1 MKVRII
7 KDRFGGMGWRAEPG
21 VLHLGGV
28 GTAGVESLSFAL
40 PEEWSGM
47 AVTLHIEQE
56 GGTLPQPVLLDES
69 RTVTVDH
76 RFTTARQGLWML
88 LAQSADGYTAMS
100 CPAKYDCYD
109 TIGLSG
115 TVEDVDPSVYAQFV
129 ALVQQAVNTAMNE
142 GAAAK
147 DAAKTAQAAMDAAQK
162 GAAATQKE
170 RMSAEDAES
179 AAALAAARTQ
189 ADITAAAAS
198 AASALGAAAET
209 LDACTAAT
217 QAANRAANL
226 APKKEERRLLMRLL
240 REAAYQTRTADTL
253 LDQLS
258 GVWAEVP
265 VEAVRLTRDNLTL
278 YAGERTALGV
288 RISPENATEQTVL
301 WESSD
306 EAVAT
311 VEDGVI
317 TAKTPGGARITARAD
332 GCSAECAVL
341 VKPTVE
347 RVSLSTDALA
357 LTAGE
362 TAVLDAAADPEGD
375 VAWMSSDETVAEVSD
390 GTVTAKKPGA
400 AAILAASGGKYACCA
415 VRVRE
420 AEVPVE
426 TVALS
431 QTALT
436 LKPGETA
443 ALTATVSPEAAD
455 QAVVW
460 YSADPETASVTGG
473 EVVAICAGT
482 TEIAAIAG
490 GVKAAC
496 SVTVAEDGLRAASL
510 MLSAG
515 TLELTEGRTATLT
528 ATVLPTSIPQSSIV
542 WTSSNEEAAVVDGG
556 MVTARAAGAAIIRAS
571 VGGKTASCTVTV
583 KAARVPVSSVTLD
596 RSTLELSVDGT
607 ARLTATVRP
616 ENADDRTVV
625 WQSSREDVATVSGG
639 IVRGVA
645 EGSTV
650 ISATAGGVKA
660 ECSVTVSQALV
671 WCSVV
676 NRLSHVTTD
685 QTAVVVAKGRAY
697 KAALVHP
704 DRGERED
711 GQRGR
716 DRKCVERRRGL
727 REHRGRDRK
736 HRHHGKSGGKRMS
749 EPIYNSAGEVLYPG
763 LAGDGAGYRGSRL
776 VTLTPESWE
785 KAEGAWPLMQDAP
798 VPEAKTG
805 YAALGSYPDNY
816 GAAAQEA
823 GCPAYCEA
831 RDGFVRFYA
840 RAKPSGDIRVQV
852 TLLGNAGGTVVTG
865 LVAGSG
871 VRVNPTLTISGAA
884 ADAAATGVR
893 IKLLEMVHGTD
904 VSGISFVSAFDTLDG
919 VELTGVWN
927 KAASRV
933 EF

>member
-69 RTVTVDH
+69 REVTIDR
-76 RFTTARQGLWML
+76 RFTAARQGLWML

-100 CPAKYDCYD
+100 CPAKYDCYE

-240 REAAYQTRTADTL
+240 QEAAYQTKTADTL

-265 VEAVRLTRDNLTL
+265 VGAVTLTRDSLTL
-278 YAGERTALGV
+278 YAGETA
-288 RISPENATEQTVL
+288 A
-301 WESSD
+301 
-306 EAVAT
+306 
-311 VEDGVI
+311 
-317 TAKTPGGARITARAD
+317 
-332 GCSAECAVL
+332 
-341 VKPTVE
+341 
-347 RVSLSTDALA
+347 
-357 LTAGE
+357 
-362 TAVLDAAADPEGD
+362 LDAAADPEGD
-375 VAWMSSDETVAEVSD
+375 VAWLSSDETVAEVSD

-420 AEVPVE
+420 AEAPVE
-426 TVALS
+426 TVTLS

-443 ALTATVSPEAAD
+443 ALTATVRPAGAD
-455 QAVVW
+455 QTVVW
-460 YSADPETASVTGG
+460 YSADPETACVAGG

-496 SVTVAEDGLRAASL
+496 GVTVAEDGLRAASL

-515 TLELTEGRTATLT
+515 TLELTEGRTAALT

-542 WTSSNEEAAVVDGG
+542 WISSNEEAAVVDSGV
-556 MVTARAAGAAIIRAS
+556 VTARAAGAAIIRAS

-583 KAARVPVSSVTLD
+583 KAARVPVSSVILD

-645 EGSTV
+645 EGSAL
-650 ISATAGGVKA
+650 ISATAGGAKA

-697 KAALVHP
+697 KAALTA
-704 DRGERED
+704 E
-711 GQRGR
+711 
-716 DRKCVERRRGL
+716 
-727 REHRGRDRK
+727 
-736 HRHHGKSGGKRMS
+736 SG
-749 EPIYNSAGEVLYPG
+749 Y
-763 LAGDGAGYRGSRL
+763 
-776 VTLTPESWE
+776 TLTEVNVKMGSEDITKTAWNAE
-785 KAEGAWPLMQDAP
+785 EGCVNIEAVTGNVVVTAKAE
-798 VPEAKTG
+798 VKE
-805 YAALGSYPDNY
+805 
-816 GAAAQEA
+816 
-823 GCPAYCEA
+823 
-831 RDGFVRFYA
+831 
-840 RAKPSGDIRVQV
+840 
-852 TLLGNAGGTVVTG
+852 
-865 LVAGSG
+865 
-871 VRVNPTLTISGAA
+871 
-884 ADAAATGVR
+884 
-893 IKLLEMVHGTD
+893 
-904 VSGISFVSAFDTLDG
+904 
-919 VELTGVWN
+919 
-927 KAASRV
+927 
-933 EF
+933 

>member
-69 RTVTVDH
+69 REVTIDR
-76 RFTTARQGLWML
+76 RFTAARQGLWML

-100 CPAKYDCYD
+100 CPAKYDCYE

-240 REAAYQTRTADTL
+240 QEAAYQTKTADTL

-265 VEAVRLTRDNLTL
+265 VGAVTLTRDSLTL
-278 YAGERTALGV
+278 YAGERAALGV

-306 EAVAT
+306 EAVAA

-347 RVSLSTDALA
+347 RVSLSEDALT

-362 TAVLDAAADPEGD
+362 TAALDAAADPEGD
-375 VAWMSSDETVAEVSD
+375 VAWLSSDETVAEVSD

-420 AEVPVE
+420 AEAPVE
-426 TVALS
+426 TVTLS

-443 ALTATVSPEAAD
+443 ALTATV
-455 QAVVW
+455 
-460 YSADPETASVTGG
+460 
-473 EVVAICAGT
+473 
-482 TEIAAIAG
+482 
-490 GVKAAC
+490 
-496 SVTVAEDGLRAASL
+496 
-510 MLSAG
+510 
-515 TLELTEGRTATLT
+515 
-528 ATVLPTSIPQSSIV
+528 LPTSIPQSSIV
-542 WTSSNEEAAVVDGG
+542 WISSNEEAAVVDSGV
-556 MVTARAAGAAIIRAS
+556 VTARAAGAAIIRAS

-583 KAARVPVSSVTLD
+583 KAARVPVSSVILD

-645 EGSTV
+645 EGSAL
-650 ISATAGGVKA
+650 ISATAGGAKA

-697 KAALVHP
+697 KAALTA
-704 DRGERED
+704 E
-711 GQRGR
+711 
-716 DRKCVERRRGL
+716 
-727 REHRGRDRK
+727 
-736 HRHHGKSGGKRMS
+736 SG
-749 EPIYNSAGEVLYPG
+749 Y
-763 LAGDGAGYRGSRL
+763 
-776 VTLTPESWE
+776 TLTEVNVKMGSEDITKTAWNAE
-785 KAEGAWPLMQDAP
+785 EGCVNIEAVTGNVVVTAKAE
-798 VPEAKTG
+798 VKE
-805 YAALGSYPDNY
+805 
-816 GAAAQEA
+816 
-823 GCPAYCEA
+823 
-831 RDGFVRFYA
+831 
-840 RAKPSGDIRVQV
+840 
-852 TLLGNAGGTVVTG
+852 
-865 LVAGSG
+865 
-871 VRVNPTLTISGAA
+871 
-884 ADAAATGVR
+884 
-893 IKLLEMVHGTD
+893 
-904 VSGISFVSAFDTLDG
+904 
-919 VELTGVWN
+919 
-927 KAASRV
+927 
-933 EF
+933 

>member
-28 GTAGVESLSFAL
+28 GTAGVASLSFAL
-40 PEEWSGM
+40 PEEWDGM
-47 AVTLHIEQE
+47 AVTLHIEQD

-115 TVEDVDPSVYAQFV
+115 TVEDIDPSVYAQFV

-179 AAALAAARTQ
+179 AAALAAAKTQ
-189 ADITAAAAS
+189 ADITATAAS
-198 AASALGAAAET
+198 AARALGAANET

-217 QAANRAANL
+217 QAANL

-265 VEAVRLTRDNLTL
+265 VEAVRLTRDSLTL

-288 RISPENATEQTVL
+288 QISPENATEQTVL

-317 TAKTPGGARITARAD
+317 TAKTPGGTRITARAD

-341 VKPTVE
+341 VKPAVE
-347 RVSLSTDALA
+347 RVSLSEDALT

-400 AAILAASGGKYACCA
+400 AAILAASGGKYACCT

-420 AEVPVE
+420 AEEPVE

-431 QTALT
+431 QTTLT

-443 ALTATVSPEAAD
+443 ALTATVSPESAD

-490 GVKAAC
+490 GVKAVC

-515 TLELTEGRTATLT
+515 TLELTEGKTTTLT

-556 MVTARAAGAAIIRAS
+556 VVTARAAGAAIIRAS

-645 EGSTV
+645 EGSAV
-650 ISATAGGVKA
+650 ISATAGGAKA

-697 KAALVHP
+697 KAALTA
-704 DRGERED
+704 E
-711 GQRGR
+711 
-716 DRKCVERRRGL
+716 
-727 REHRGRDRK
+727 
-736 HRHHGKSGGKRMS
+736 SG
-749 EPIYNSAGEVLYPG
+749 Y
-763 LAGDGAGYRGSRL
+763 
-776 VTLTPESWE
+776 TLTEVSVKIGSEDVTGSAWNAEESCVNIE
-785 KAEGAWPLMQDAP
+785 AVTGNIVITAKAE
-798 VPEAKTG
+798 VKE
-805 YAALGSYPDNY
+805 
-816 GAAAQEA
+816 
-823 GCPAYCEA
+823 
-831 RDGFVRFYA
+831 
-840 RAKPSGDIRVQV
+840 
-852 TLLGNAGGTVVTG
+852 
-865 LVAGSG
+865 
-871 VRVNPTLTISGAA
+871 
-884 ADAAATGVR
+884 
-893 IKLLEMVHGTD
+893 
-904 VSGISFVSAFDTLDG
+904 
-919 VELTGVWN
+919 
-927 KAASRV
+927 
-933 EF
+933 

>member
-375 VAWMSSDETVAEVSD
+375 VAWLSSDETVAEVSDGTVTAKKPGAAAILAASGGKYACCAVRVREAEVPVETVAEVSD

-697 KAALVHP
+697 KAALTA
-704 DRGERED
+704 E
-711 GQRGR
+711 
-716 DRKCVERRRGL
+716 
-727 REHRGRDRK
+727 
-736 HRHHGKSGGKRMS
+736 SG
-749 EPIYNSAGEVLYPG
+749 Y
-763 LAGDGAGYRGSRL
+763 
-776 VTLTPESWE
+776 TLTEVNVKMGSEDVTGSAWNAE
-785 KAEGAWPLMQDAP
+785 EGCVNIEAVTGNIVITAKAE
-798 VPEAKTG
+798 VKE
-805 YAALGSYPDNY
+805 
-816 GAAAQEA
+816 
-823 GCPAYCEA
+823 
-831 RDGFVRFYA
+831 
-840 RAKPSGDIRVQV
+840 
-852 TLLGNAGGTVVTG
+852 
-865 LVAGSG
+865 
-871 VRVNPTLTISGAA
+871 
-884 ADAAATGVR
+884 
-893 IKLLEMVHGTD
+893 
-904 VSGISFVSAFDTLDG
+904 
-919 VELTGVWN
+919 
-927 KAASRV
+927 
-933 EF
+933 

>member
-69 RTVTVDH
+69 REVTIDR
-76 RFTTARQGLWML
+76 RFTAARQGLWML

-100 CPAKYDCYD
+100 CPAKYDCYE

-115 TVEDVDPSVYAQFV
+115 TVEDVAPSVYAQFV

-198 AASALGAAAET
+198 AASALGAANET
-209 LDACTAAT
+209 LDACTVAT

-240 REAAYQTRTADTL
+240 REAAYQTKTADTL

-265 VEAVRLTRDNLTL
+265 VEAVRLTRDSLTL

-306 EAVAT
+306 EAVAA

-317 TAKTPGGARITARAD
+317 TAKTPGGTRITARAD

-341 VKPTVE
+341 VKPAGE
-347 RVSLSTDALA
+347 RVTLSADALA

-375 VAWMSSDETVAEVSD
+375 VAWLSSDETVAEVSD
-390 GTVTAKKPGA
+390 GTVTAKKP
-400 AAILAASGGKYACCA
+400 
-415 VRVRE
+415 
-420 AEVPVE
+420 
-426 TVALS
+426 
-431 QTALT
+431 
-436 LKPGETA
+436 
-443 ALTATVSPEAAD
+443 
-455 QAVVW
+455 
-460 YSADPETASVTGG
+460 
-473 EVVAICAGT
+473 
-482 TEIAAIAG
+482 
-490 GVKAAC
+490 
-496 SVTVAEDGLRAASL
+496 
-510 MLSAG
+510 
-515 TLELTEGRTATLT
+515 
-528 ATVLPTSIPQSSIV
+528 
-542 WTSSNEEAAVVDGG
+542 
-556 MVTARAAGAAIIRAS
+556 GAAIIRAS

-607 ARLTATVRP
+607 ARLTAAVRP

-645 EGSTV
+645 EGSAL
-650 ISATAGGVKA
+650 ISATAGGAKA

-697 KAALVHP
+697 KAALTA
-704 DRGERED
+704 E
-711 GQRGR
+711 
-716 DRKCVERRRGL
+716 
-727 REHRGRDRK
+727 
-736 HRHHGKSGGKRMS
+736 SG
-749 EPIYNSAGEVLYPG
+749 Y
-763 LAGDGAGYRGSRL
+763 
-776 VTLTPESWE
+776 TLTEVNVKMGSEDITETAWNAE
-785 KAEGAWPLMQDAP
+785 EGCVNIEAVTGNVVVTAKAE
-798 VPEAKTG
+798 VKE
-805 YAALGSYPDNY
+805 
-816 GAAAQEA
+816 
-823 GCPAYCEA
+823 
-831 RDGFVRFYA
+831 
-840 RAKPSGDIRVQV
+840 
-852 TLLGNAGGTVVTG
+852 
-865 LVAGSG
+865 
-871 VRVNPTLTISGAA
+871 
-884 ADAAATGVR
+884 
-893 IKLLEMVHGTD
+893 
-904 VSGISFVSAFDTLDG
+904 
-919 VELTGVWN
+919 
-927 KAASRV
+927 
-933 EF
+933 

>member
-40 PEEWSGM
+40 PEEWDGM

-69 RTVTVDH
+69 REVTIDR
-76 RFTTARQGLWML
+76 RFTAARQGLWML
-88 LAQSADGYTAMS
+88 LAQSADGYTAM
-100 CPAKYDCYD
+100 
-109 TIGLSG
+109 
-115 TVEDVDPSVYAQFV
+115 
-129 ALVQQAVNTAMNE
+129 NE

-147 DAAKTAQAAMDAAQK
+147 DAAKTARAAMDAAQK

-179 AAALAAARTQ
+179 AAALAAAKTQ

-198 AASALGAAAET
+198 AASALGAANET
-209 LDACTAAT
+209 LGACAAAT

-240 REAAYQTRTADTL
+240 REAAYQTKTADTL

-265 VEAVRLTRDNLTL
+265 VEAVRLNRDSLTL
-278 YAGERTALGV
+278 HVGDRAALGV

-306 EAVAT
+306 EAVAA

-341 VKPTVE
+341 VKPAVE
-347 RVSLSTDALA
+347 RVSLSTDALT

-375 VAWMSSDETVAEVSD
+375 VAWLSSDETVAEVSD

-400 AAILAASGGKYACCA
+400 AAVLAASGRKYACCT

-426 TVALS
+426 TVTLS
-431 QTALT
+431 QTT
-436 LKPGETA
+436 LNLRPGEKA
-443 ALTATVSPEAAD
+443 ALTATVSPENAD
-455 QAVVW
+455 QTVVW
-460 YSADPETASVTGG
+460 YSADPETASVAGG

-515 TLELTEGRTATLT
+515 TLELTEGKTATLT
-528 ATVLPTSIPQSSIV
+528 ATVLPTSIPQSSIA
-542 WTSSNEEAAVVDGG
+542 WTSSNEEAAVVDSGV
-556 MVTARAAGAAIIRAS
+556 VTARAAGAAIIRAS

-583 KAARVPVSSVTLD
+583 KAARVP
-596 RSTLELSVDGT
+596 
-607 ARLTATVRP
+607 
-616 ENADDRTVV
+616 
-625 WQSSREDVATVSGG
+625 
-639 IVRGVA
+639 
-645 EGSTV
+645 
-650 ISATAGGVKA
+650 
-660 ECSVTVSQALV
+660 VSQALV

-697 KAALVHP
+697 KAALTAESGYALTEVNVKM
-704 DRGERED
+704 GSED
-711 GQRGR
+711 VTGSAWNAEES
-716 DRKCVERRRGL
+716 CVNIE
-727 REHRGRDRK
+727 
-736 HRHHGKSGGKRMS
+736 
-749 EPIYNSAGEVLYPG
+749 A
-763 LAGDGAGYRGSRL
+763 
-776 VTLTPESWE
+776 VTGNVVVTA
-785 KAEGAWPLMQDAP
+785 KAE
-798 VPEAKTG
+798 VKE
-805 YAALGSYPDNY
+805 
-816 GAAAQEA
+816 
-823 GCPAYCEA
+823 
-831 RDGFVRFYA
+831 
-840 RAKPSGDIRVQV
+840 
-852 TLLGNAGGTVVTG
+852 
-865 LVAGSG
+865 
-871 VRVNPTLTISGAA
+871 
-884 ADAAATGVR
+884 
-893 IKLLEMVHGTD
+893 
-904 VSGISFVSAFDTLDG
+904 
-919 VELTGVWN
+919 
-927 KAASRV
+927 
-933 EF
+933 

>member
-69 RTVTVDH
+69 REVTIDR
-76 RFTTARQGLWML
+76 RFTAARQGLWML
-88 LAQSADGYTAMS
+88 LAQSTDGYTAMS
-100 CPAKYDCYD
+100 CPARYDCYE
-109 TIGLSG
+109 TIELSG

-198 AASALGAAAET
+198 AASALGAANET

-217 QAANRAANL
+217 QAANL

-240 REAAYQTRTADTL
+240 REAAYQTKTADTL

-258 GVWAEVP
+258 EVWAEVP
-265 VEAVRLTRDNLTL
+265 VESVELSRDSLTL

-306 EAVAT
+306 EAVAA

-317 TAKTPGGARITARAD
+317 TAKTPGGARIAARAD

-341 VKPTVE
+341 VKPAVE
-347 RVSLSTDALA
+347 RVSLSADALT

-375 VAWMSSDETVAEVSD
+375 VAWLSSDETVAEVSD

-420 AEVPVE
+420 AEAPVE
-426 TVALS
+426 TVTLS
-431 QTALT
+431 QTTLT

-443 ALTATVSPEAAD
+443 ALTATVRPAGAD
-455 QAVVW
+455 QTVVW
-460 YSADPETASVTGG
+460 YSADPETACVVGG

-496 SVTVAEDGLRAASL
+496 SVTVAEDGLKAASL

-515 TLELTEGRTATLT
+515 TLELTEGRTAALT

-556 MVTARAAGAAIIRAS
+556 VVTARAAGAAIIRAS

-607 ARLTATVRP
+607 ARLTAAVRP

-645 EGSTV
+645 EGGAV
-650 ISATAGGVKA
+650 ISATAGGAKA
-660 ECSVTVSQALV
+660 ECRVTVSQALV

-697 KAALVHP
+697 KAALTA
-704 DRGERED
+704 E
-711 GQRGR
+711 
-716 DRKCVERRRGL
+716 
-727 REHRGRDRK
+727 
-736 HRHHGKSGGKRMS
+736 SG
-749 EPIYNSAGEVLYPG
+749 Y
-763 LAGDGAGYRGSRL
+763 
-776 VTLTPESWE
+776 TLTEVNVKMGSEDVTETAWNAE
-785 KAEGAWPLMQDAP
+785 KGCVNIEAVTGNVVVTAKAE
-798 VPEAKTG
+798 VKE
-805 YAALGSYPDNY
+805 
-816 GAAAQEA
+816 
-823 GCPAYCEA
+823 
-831 RDGFVRFYA
+831 
-840 RAKPSGDIRVQV
+840 
-852 TLLGNAGGTVVTG
+852 
-865 LVAGSG
+865 
-871 VRVNPTLTISGAA
+871 
-884 ADAAATGVR
+884 
-893 IKLLEMVHGTD
+893 
-904 VSGISFVSAFDTLDG
+904 
-919 VELTGVWN
+919 
-927 KAASRV
+927 
-933 EF
+933 

>member
-115 TVEDVDPSVYAQFV
+115 TVEDIDPSVYAQFV

-147 DAAKTAQAAMDAAQK
+147 DAAKTAKAAADAAQK

-170 RMSAEDAES
+170 RMDAEDAEN

-198 AASALGAAAET
+198 AASALGAANET

-265 VEAVRLTRDNLTL
+265 VEAVRLTRDSLTL

-306 EAVAT
+306 EAVAA

-317 TAKTPGGARITARAD
+317 TAKTPGGTRITARAD

-341 VKPTVE
+341 VKPAVE
-347 RVSLSTDALA
+347 RVSLSA
-357 LTAGE
+357 
-362 TAVLDAAADPEGD
+362 
-375 VAWMSSDETVAEVSD
+375 DETVAEVSD
-390 GTVTAKKPGA
+390 GTVTAKKSGA

-426 TVALS
+426 AVTLS

-443 ALTATVSPEAAD
+443 ALTAAVSPENAD

-482 TEIAAIAG
+482 AEIAAIAG

-496 SVTVAEDGLRAASL
+496 SVTVAEDGLKAASL
-510 MLSAG
+510 MLSAE

-542 WTSSNEEAAVVDGG
+542 WTSSNEEAAVVDSGV
-556 MVTARAAGAAIIRAS
+556 VTARAAGAAIIRAG

-645 EGSTV
+645 EGSAL
-650 ISATAGGVKA
+650 ISATVGGVKA

-697 KAALVHP
+697 KAALTA
-704 DRGERED
+704 E
-711 GQRGR
+711 
-716 DRKCVERRRGL
+716 
-727 REHRGRDRK
+727 
-736 HRHHGKSGGKRMS
+736 SG
-749 EPIYNSAGEVLYPG
+749 Y
-763 LAGDGAGYRGSRL
+763 
-776 VTLTPESWE
+776 TLTEVNVKMDSEDITKTAWNAE
-785 KAEGAWPLMQDAP
+785 EGCVNIEAVTGNVVVTAKAE
-798 VPEAKTG
+798 VKE
-805 YAALGSYPDNY
+805 
-816 GAAAQEA
+816 
-823 GCPAYCEA
+823 
-831 RDGFVRFYA
+831 
-840 RAKPSGDIRVQV
+840 
-852 TLLGNAGGTVVTG
+852 
-865 LVAGSG
+865 
-871 VRVNPTLTISGAA
+871 
-884 ADAAATGVR
+884 
-893 IKLLEMVHGTD
+893 
-904 VSGISFVSAFDTLDG
+904 
-919 VELTGVWN
+919 
-927 KAASRV
+927 
-933 EF
+933 

>member
-1 MKVRII
+1 
-7 KDRFGGMGWRAEPG
+7 MGWRAEPG

-69 RTVTVDH
+69 REVTIDR
-76 RFTTARQGLWML
+76 RFTAARQGLWML

-100 CPAKYDCYD
+100 CPAKYDCYE

-189 ADITAAAAS
+189 ADITAAAS

-240 REAAYQTRTADTL
+240 QEAAYQTKTADTL

-265 VEAVRLTRDNLTL
+265 VGAVTLTRDSLTL
-278 YAGERTALGV
+278 YAGERAALGV

-306 EAVAT
+306 EAVAA

-347 RVSLSTDALA
+347 RVSLSEDALT

-362 TAVLDAAADPEGD
+362 TAALDAAADPEGD
-375 VAWMSSDETVAEVSD
+375 VAWLSSDETVAEVSD

-420 AEVPVE
+420 AEAPVE
-426 TVALS
+426 TVTLS

-443 ALTATVSPEAAD
+443 ALTATVRPAGAD
-455 QAVVW
+455 QTVVW
-460 YSADPETASVTGG
+460 YSADPETACVAGG

-496 SVTVAEDGLRAASL
+496 GVTVAEDGLRAASL

-515 TLELTEGRTATLT
+515 TLELTEGRTAALT

-542 WTSSNEEAAVVDGG
+542 WISSNEEAAVVDSGV
-556 MVTARAAGAAIIRAS
+556 VTARAAGAAIIRAS

-583 KAARVPVSSVTLD
+583 KAARVPVSSVILD

-645 EGSTV
+645 EGSAL
-650 ISATAGGVKA
+650 ISATAGGAKA

-697 KAALVHP
+697 KAALTA
-704 DRGERED
+704 E
-711 GQRGR
+711 
-716 DRKCVERRRGL
+716 
-727 REHRGRDRK
+727 
-736 HRHHGKSGGKRMS
+736 SG
-749 EPIYNSAGEVLYPG
+749 Y
-763 LAGDGAGYRGSRL
+763 
-776 VTLTPESWE
+776 TLTEVNVKMGSEDITKTAWNAE
-785 KAEGAWPLMQDAP
+785 EGCVNIEAVTGNVVVTAKAE
-798 VPEAKTG
+798 VKE
-805 YAALGSYPDNY
+805 
-816 GAAAQEA
+816 
-823 GCPAYCEA
+823 
-831 RDGFVRFYA
+831 
-840 RAKPSGDIRVQV
+840 
-852 TLLGNAGGTVVTG
+852 
-865 LVAGSG
+865 
-871 VRVNPTLTISGAA
+871 
-884 ADAAATGVR
+884 
-893 IKLLEMVHGTD
+893 
-904 VSGISFVSAFDTLDG
+904 
-919 VELTGVWN
+919 
-927 KAASRV
+927 
-933 EF
+933 

>member
-40 PEEWSGM
+40 PEEWDGM
-47 AVTLHIEQE
+47 AVTLHIEQD

-76 RFTTARQGLWML
+76 RFTAARQGLWML
-88 LAQSADGYTAMS
+88 LAQSVDGYTAMS
-100 CPAKYDCYD
+100 CPAKYDCYE

-115 TVEDVDPSVYAQFV
+115 TVEDIDPSVYAQFV

-179 AAALAAARTQ
+179 AAALAAAKTQ

-198 AASALGAAAET
+198 AASALGAANET

-265 VEAVRLTRDNLTL
+265 VGAVTLTRDSLTL

-288 RISPENATEQTVL
+288 RISPEDATEQTVL

-306 EAVAT
+306 ETVAT

-317 TAKTPGGARITARAD
+317 TAKTPGGTRITARAD

-341 VKPTVE
+341 VKPAVE
-347 RVSLSTDALA
+347 RVSLSTD
-357 LTAGE
+357 
-362 TAVLDAAADPEGD
+362 
-375 VAWMSSDETVAEVSD
+375 ETVAEVSN

-400 AAILAASGGKYACCA
+400 AAVLAASGGKYACCT

-431 QTALT
+431 QTALA

-515 TLELTEGRTATLT
+515 TLELTEGKTATLT
-528 ATVLPTSIPQSSIV
+528 ATMLPTSIPQSSIV

-556 MVTARAAGAAIIRAS
+556 VVTARAAGAAIIRAS

-645 EGSTV
+645 EGSAL

-660 ECSVTVSQALV
+660 ECRVTVSQALV

-697 KAALVHP
+697 KAALTA
-704 DRGERED
+704 E
-711 GQRGR
+711 
-716 DRKCVERRRGL
+716 
-727 REHRGRDRK
+727 
-736 HRHHGKSGGKRMS
+736 SG
-749 EPIYNSAGEVLYPG
+749 Y
-763 LAGDGAGYRGSRL
+763 
-776 VTLTPESWE
+776 TLTEVNVKMGSEDVTGSAWNAE
-785 KAEGAWPLMQDAP
+785 EGCVNIETVTGNIVITAKAE
-798 VPEAKTG
+798 VKNE
-805 YAALGSYPDNY
+805 
-816 GAAAQEA
+816 
-823 GCPAYCEA
+823 
-831 RDGFVRFYA
+831 
-840 RAKPSGDIRVQV
+840 
-852 TLLGNAGGTVVTG
+852 
-865 LVAGSG
+865 
-871 VRVNPTLTISGAA
+871 
-884 ADAAATGVR
+884 
-893 IKLLEMVHGTD
+893 
-904 VSGISFVSAFDTLDG
+904 
-919 VELTGVWN
+919 
-927 KAASRV
+927 
-933 EF
+933 

>member
-69 RTVTVDH
+69 REVTIDR
-76 RFTTARQGLWML
+76 RFTAARQGLWML
-88 LAQSADGYTAMS
+88 LAQSTDGYTAMS
-100 CPAKYDCYD
+100 CPARYDCYE
-109 TIGLSG
+109 TIELSG

-198 AASALGAAAET
+198 AASALGAANET

-240 REAAYQTRTADTL
+240 REAAYQTKTADTL

-258 GVWAEVP
+258 EVWAEVP
-265 VEAVRLTRDNLTL
+265 VE
-278 YAGERTALGV
+278 
-288 RISPENATEQTVL
+288 
-301 WESSD
+301 
-306 EAVAT
+306 
-311 VEDGVI
+311 
-317 TAKTPGGARITARAD
+317 
-332 GCSAECAVL
+332 
-341 VKPTVE
+341 
-347 RVSLSTDALA
+347 
-357 LTAGE
+357 
-362 TAVLDAAADPEGD
+362 
-375 VAWMSSDETVAEVSD
+375 
-390 GTVTAKKPGA
+390 TVT
-400 AAILAASGGKYACCA
+400 
-415 VRVRE
+415 
-420 AEVPVE
+420 
-426 TVALS
+426 LS
-431 QTALT
+431 QTTLT

-443 ALTATVSPEAAD
+443 ALTATVRPAGAD
-455 QAVVW
+455 QTVVW
-460 YSADPETASVTGG
+460 YSADPETACVVGG

-496 SVTVAEDGLRAASL
+496 SVTVAEDGLKAASL

-515 TLELTEGRTATLT
+515 TLELTEGRTAALT

-556 MVTARAAGAAIIRAS
+556 VVTARAAGAAIIRAS

-607 ARLTATVRP
+607 ARLTAAVRP

-645 EGSTV
+645 EGGAV
-650 ISATAGGVKA
+650 ISATAGGAKA
-660 ECSVTVSQALV
+660 ECRVTVSQALV

-697 KAALVHP
+697 KAALTA
-704 DRGERED
+704 E
-711 GQRGR
+711 
-716 DRKCVERRRGL
+716 
-727 REHRGRDRK
+727 
-736 HRHHGKSGGKRMS
+736 SG
-749 EPIYNSAGEVLYPG
+749 Y
-763 LAGDGAGYRGSRL
+763 
-776 VTLTPESWE
+776 TLTEVNVKMGSEDVTETAWNAE
-785 KAEGAWPLMQDAP
+785 KGCVNIEAVTGNVVVTAKAE
-798 VPEAKTG
+798 VKE
-805 YAALGSYPDNY
+805 
-816 GAAAQEA
+816 
-823 GCPAYCEA
+823 
-831 RDGFVRFYA
+831 
-840 RAKPSGDIRVQV
+840 
-852 TLLGNAGGTVVTG
+852 
-865 LVAGSG
+865 
-871 VRVNPTLTISGAA
+871 
-884 ADAAATGVR
+884 
-893 IKLLEMVHGTD
+893 
-904 VSGISFVSAFDTLDG
+904 
-919 VELTGVWN
+919 
-927 KAASRV
+927 
-933 EF
+933 

>member
-40 PEEWSGM
+40 PEEWDGM
-47 AVTLHIEQE
+47 AVTLHIEQD
-56 GGTLPQPVLLDES
+56 GGALPQPVLLDES
-69 RTVTVDH
+69 REVTIDH
-76 RFTTARQGLWML
+76 RFTAARQGLWML

-100 CPAKYDCYD
+100 CPAKYDCYE

-115 TVEDVDPSVYAQFV
+115 TVEDIDPSVYAQFV

-142 GAAAK
+142 GEAAK

-179 AAALAAARTQ
+179 AAALAAAKTQ

-198 AASALGAAAET
+198 AASALGAANET

-217 QAANRAANL
+217 QAANL

-265 VEAVRLTRDNLTL
+265 VEAVRLNRDSLTL

-306 EAVAT
+306 EAVAA

-317 TAKTPGGARITARAD
+317 TAKTPGGARIAARAD

-341 VKPTVE
+341 VKPAVE

-375 VAWMSSDETVAEVSD
+375 VAWMSSDETVAEVSN

-400 AAILAASGGKYACCA
+400 AAILAASGGKYACCT

-426 TVALS
+426 TVTLS
-431 QTALT
+431 QTTLT

-443 ALTATVSPEAAD
+443 ALTATVSPENAD

-515 TLELTEGRTATLT
+515 TLELTEGKTATLT

-542 WTSSNEEAAVVDGG
+542 WTSSNEEAAVVDSGV
-556 MVTARAAGAAIIRAS
+556 VTARAAGAAIIRAS

-645 EGSTV
+645 EGSAL
-650 ISATAGGVKA
+650 ISATAGGAKA

-697 KAALVHP
+697 KAALTA
-704 DRGERED
+704 E
-711 GQRGR
+711 
-716 DRKCVERRRGL
+716 
-727 REHRGRDRK
+727 
-736 HRHHGKSGGKRMS
+736 SG
-749 EPIYNSAGEVLYPG
+749 Y
-763 LAGDGAGYRGSRL
+763 
-776 VTLTPESWE
+776 TLTEVNVKMGSEDVTGSAWNAE
-785 KAEGAWPLMQDAP
+785 EGCVNIEAVTGNVVVTAKAE
-798 VPEAKTG
+798 VKE
-805 YAALGSYPDNY
+805 
-816 GAAAQEA
+816 
-823 GCPAYCEA
+823 
-831 RDGFVRFYA
+831 
-840 RAKPSGDIRVQV
+840 
-852 TLLGNAGGTVVTG
+852 
-865 LVAGSG
+865 
-871 VRVNPTLTISGAA
+871 
-884 ADAAATGVR
+884 
-893 IKLLEMVHGTD
+893 
-904 VSGISFVSAFDTLDG
+904 
-919 VELTGVWN
+919 
-927 KAASRV
+927 
-933 EF
+933 

>member
-482 TEIAAIAG
+482 TEIAAI
-490 GVKAAC
+490 
-496 SVTVAEDGLRAASL
+496 
-510 MLSAG
+510 
-515 TLELTEGRTATLT
+515 
-528 ATVLPTSIPQSSIV
+528 
-542 WTSSNEEAAVVDGG
+542 
-556 MVTARAAGAAIIRAS
+556 IRAS

-697 KAALVHP
+697 KAALTA
-704 DRGERED
+704 E
-711 GQRGR
+711 
-716 DRKCVERRRGL
+716 
-727 REHRGRDRK
+727 
-736 HRHHGKSGGKRMS
+736 SG
-749 EPIYNSAGEVLYPG
+749 Y
-763 LAGDGAGYRGSRL
+763 
-776 VTLTPESWE
+776 TLTEVNVKMGSEDVTGSAWNAE
-785 KAEGAWPLMQDAP
+785 EGCVNIEAVTGNIVITAKAE
-798 VPEAKTG
+798 VKE
-805 YAALGSYPDNY
+805 
-816 GAAAQEA
+816 
-823 GCPAYCEA
+823 
-831 RDGFVRFYA
+831 
-840 RAKPSGDIRVQV
+840 
-852 TLLGNAGGTVVTG
+852 
-865 LVAGSG
+865 
-871 VRVNPTLTISGAA
+871 
-884 ADAAATGVR
+884 
-893 IKLLEMVHGTD
+893 
-904 VSGISFVSAFDTLDG
+904 
-919 VELTGVWN
+919 
-927 KAASRV
+927 
-933 EF
+933 

>member
-40 PEEWSGM
+40 PEEWDGM

-56 GGTLPQPVLLDES
+56 GGTLPQPVLLNES
-69 RTVTVDH
+69 REVTIDR
-76 RFTTARQGLWML
+76 RFTAARQGLWML

-100 CPAKYDCYD
+100 CPAKYDCYE
-109 TIGLSG
+109 TIELSG

-142 GAAAK
+142 GADAK
-147 DAAKTAQAAMDAAQK
+147 AAAKTAKAAADAAQK

-170 RMSAEDAES
+170 RMDAEDAEN

-198 AASALGAAAET
+198 AASARGAANET

-240 REAAYQTRTADTL
+240 REAAYQTKTADTL
-253 LDQLS
+253 LDTLS
-258 GVWAEVP
+258 RVWSEVP
-265 VEAVRLTRDNLTL
+265 VRAVTLTRDSLTL

-301 WESSD
+301 WESSN
-306 EAVAT
+306 EEVAT
-311 VEDGVI
+311 VADGVI
-317 TAKTPGGARITARAD
+317 TARVPGGTRITARAD
-332 GCSAECAVL
+332 GCSADCAVL
-341 VKPTVE
+341 VRPAVKS
-347 RVSLSTDALA
+347 VSLSDDVVT
-357 LTAGE
+357 LTVGG
-362 TAVLDAAADPEGD
+362 TAALDAAADPEGP
-375 VAWMSSDETVAEVSD
+375 VEWASSDENVAEVKD
-390 GTVTAKKPGA
+390 GVVTARGPGA
-400 AAILAASGGKYACCA
+400 AAILAASGGKYAFCM
-415 VRVRE
+415 VRVQD
-420 AEVPVE
+420 AEVQVE
-426 TVALS
+426 AVTLS
-431 QTALT
+431 RTT
-436 LKPGETA
+436 LKLRPGEKA
-443 ALTATVSPEAAD
+443 ALTATVSPENAD
-455 QAVVW
+455 QTVVW
-460 YSADPETASVTGG
+460 YSAAPETACVTGG
-473 EVVAICAGT
+473 EVTAICTGT

-496 SVTVAEDGLRAASL
+496 NVEVSEDGLKAASIL
-510 MLSAG
+510 LSAG

-556 MVTARAAGAAIIRAS
+556 VVTARAAGAAIIRAS

-645 EGSTV
+645 EGSAL

-676 NRLSHVTTD
+676 NRMSHVTTD

-697 KAALVHP
+697 KAALTA
-704 DRGERED
+704 E
-711 GQRGR
+711 
-716 DRKCVERRRGL
+716 
-727 REHRGRDRK
+727 
-736 HRHHGKSGGKRMS
+736 SG
-749 EPIYNSAGEVLYPG
+749 Y
-763 LAGDGAGYRGSRL
+763 
-776 VTLTPESWE
+776 TLTEVSVKMGSEDITKTAWNAE
-785 KAEGAWPLMQDAP
+785 EGCVNIEAVTGNIVITAKAE
-798 VPEAKTG
+798 VKE
-805 YAALGSYPDNY
+805 
-816 GAAAQEA
+816 
-823 GCPAYCEA
+823 
-831 RDGFVRFYA
+831 
-840 RAKPSGDIRVQV
+840 
-852 TLLGNAGGTVVTG
+852 
-865 LVAGSG
+865 
-871 VRVNPTLTISGAA
+871 
-884 ADAAATGVR
+884 
-893 IKLLEMVHGTD
+893 
-904 VSGISFVSAFDTLDG
+904 
-919 VELTGVWN
+919 
-927 KAASRV
+927 
-933 EF
+933 

>member
-69 RTVTVDH
+69 REVTIDR
-76 RFTTARQGLWML
+76 RFTAARQGLWML

-100 CPAKYDCYD
+100 CPAKYDCYE

-179 AAALAAARTQ
+179 AAALAAAKTQ

-198 AASALGAAAET
+198 AASALGAANET

-240 REAAYQTRTADTL
+240 REAAYQTKTADTL

-258 GVWAEVP
+258 GVW
-265 VEAVRLTRDNLTL
+265 
-278 YAGERTALGV
+278 
-288 RISPENATEQTVL
+288 
-301 WESSD
+301 
-306 EAVAT
+306 
-311 VEDGVI
+311 
-317 TAKTPGGARITARAD
+317 
-332 GCSAECAVL
+332 
-341 VKPTVE
+341 
-347 RVSLSTDALA
+347 
-357 LTAGE
+357 
-362 TAVLDAAADPEGD
+362 
-375 VAWMSSDETVAEVSD
+375 
-390 GTVTAKKPGA
+390 
-400 AAILAASGGKYACCA
+400 
-415 VRVRE
+415 

-515 TLELTEGRTATLT
+515 TLELTEGKTATLT

-542 WTSSNEEAAVVDGG
+542 WTSSNEEAAVVDSGV
-556 MVTARAAGAAIIRAS
+556 VTARAAGAGIIRAS

-625 WQSSREDVATVSGG
+625 WQSGREDVATVSGG

-697 KAALVHP
+697 KAALTA
-704 DRGERED
+704 E
-711 GQRGR
+711 
-716 DRKCVERRRGL
+716 
-727 REHRGRDRK
+727 
-736 HRHHGKSGGKRMS
+736 SG
-749 EPIYNSAGEVLYPG
+749 Y
-763 LAGDGAGYRGSRL
+763 
-776 VTLTPESWE
+776 TLTEVSVKMGSEDVTGSAWNAEESCVDIE
-785 KAEGAWPLMQDAP
+785 AVTGNIVITAKAE
-798 VPEAKTG
+798 VKE
-805 YAALGSYPDNY
+805 
-816 GAAAQEA
+816 
-823 GCPAYCEA
+823 
-831 RDGFVRFYA
+831 
-840 RAKPSGDIRVQV
+840 
-852 TLLGNAGGTVVTG
+852 
-865 LVAGSG
+865 
-871 VRVNPTLTISGAA
+871 
-884 ADAAATGVR
+884 
-893 IKLLEMVHGTD
+893 
-904 VSGISFVSAFDTLDG
+904 
-919 VELTGVWN
+919 
-927 KAASRV
+927 
-933 EF
+933 

>member
-1 MKVRII
+1 
-7 KDRFGGMGWRAEPG
+7 MGWRAEPG

-28 GTAGVESLSFAL
+28 GTAGVASLSFAL

-69 RTVTVDH
+69 REVTIDR
-76 RFTTARQGLWML
+76 RFTASRQGLWML

-115 TVEDVDPSVYAQFV
+115 TVEDIDPSVYAQFV

-179 AAALAAARTQ
+179 AAALAAARTR

-240 REAAYQTRTADTL
+240 REAAYQTKTADTL

-265 VEAVRLTRDNLTL
+265 VEAVRLTRDSLTL

-306 EAVAT
+306 ETVAT

-317 TAKTPGGARITARAD
+317 TAKTPGGTRITARAD

-341 VKPTVE
+341 VKPAVE

-375 VAWMSSDETVAEVSD
+375 VAWLSSDKTVAEVSN

-400 AAILAASGGKYACCA
+400 AAILAVSGGKYACCA
-415 VRVRE
+415 VRVQE

-426 TVALS
+426 TVTLS

-436 LKPGETA
+436 LKPGEAA
-443 ALTATVSPEAAD
+443 ALTATVSPETAD

-496 SVTVAEDGLRAASL
+496 SVTVAEDGLKAASL

-515 TLELTEGRTATLT
+515 TLELTEGKTATLT

-556 MVTARAAGAAIIRAS
+556 VVTARAAGAARE
-571 VGGKTASCTVTV
+571 
-583 KAARVPVSSVTLD
+583 R
-596 RSTLELSVDGT
+596 R
-607 ARLTATVRP
+607 RP
-616 ENADDRTVV
+616 H
-625 WQSSREDVATVSGG
+625 
-639 IVRGVA
+639 RGVA
-645 EGSTV
+645 EQP
-650 ISATAGGVKA
+650 GGRGHR
-660 ECSVTVSQALV
+660 ERR
-671 WCSVV
+671 
-676 NRLSHVTTD
+676 NRSGRGRGQRAH
-685 QTAVVVAKGRAY
+685 QRHGRRRKGRMQRDGEPGAGVVQRGEP
-697 KAALVHP
+697 AEPCDHRPDRRRGGEGPGLQSRPDRRERVHP

-716 DRKCVERRRGL
+716 YRKYVERRREL

-736 HRHHGKSGGKRMS
+736 CGRHGKGGGKRMS

-776 VTLTPESWE
+776 VTLTPEGWE
-785 KAEGAWPLMQDAP
+785 KAEGTWPLMQDAP

-852 TLLGNAGGTVVTG
+852 TLLGNAGGAAVAG
-865 LVAGSG
+865 PVAGSG
-871 VRVNPTLTISGAA
+871 VRVDPTLTISGAA

-893 IKLLEMVHGTD
+893 IKLLEIVHGTD

>member
-28 GTAGVESLSFAL
+28 GTAGVASLSFAL

-69 RTVTVDH
+69 REVTIDR
-76 RFTTARQGLWML
+76 RFTASRQGLWML

-115 TVEDVDPSVYAQFV
+115 TVEDIDPSVYAQFV

-179 AAALAAARTQ
+179 AAALAAARTR

-240 REAAYQTRTADTL
+240 REAAYQTKTADTL

-265 VEAVRLTRDNLTL
+265 VEAVRLTRDSLTL

-306 EAVAT
+306 EAVAA

-317 TAKTPGGARITARAD
+317 TAKTPGGTRITARAD

-341 VKPTVE
+341 VKPAVE

-375 VAWMSSDETVAEVSD
+375 VAWMSSDETVAEGS
-390 GTVTAKKPGA
+390 
-400 AAILAASGGKYACCA
+400 
-415 VRVRE
+415 
-420 AEVPVE
+420 
-426 TVALS
+426 AL
-431 QTALT
+431 
-436 LKPGETA
+436 
-443 ALTATVSPEAAD
+443 
-455 QAVVW
+455 
-460 YSADPETASVTGG
+460 
-473 EVVAICAGT
+473 
-482 TEIAAIAG
+482 
-490 GVKAAC
+490 
-496 SVTVAEDGLRAASL
+496 
-510 MLSAG
+510 
-515 TLELTEGRTATLT
+515 
-528 ATVLPTSIPQSSIV
+528 
-542 WTSSNEEAAVVDGG
+542 
-556 MVTARAAGAAIIRAS
+556 
-571 VGGKTASCTVTV
+571 
-583 KAARVPVSSVTLD
+583 
-596 RSTLELSVDGT
+596 
-607 ARLTATVRP
+607 
-616 ENADDRTVV
+616 
-625 WQSSREDVATVSGG
+625 
-639 IVRGVA
+639 
-645 EGSTV
+645 
-650 ISATAGGVKA
+650 ISATAGGAKA

-697 KAALVHP
+697 KAALTA
-704 DRGERED
+704 E
-711 GQRGR
+711 
-716 DRKCVERRRGL
+716 
-727 REHRGRDRK
+727 
-736 HRHHGKSGGKRMS
+736 SG
-749 EPIYNSAGEVLYPG
+749 Y
-763 LAGDGAGYRGSRL
+763 
-776 VTLTPESWE
+776 TLTEVNVKMGSEDVTGSAWNAE
-785 KAEGAWPLMQDAP
+785 EGCVNIETVTGNIVITAKAE
-798 VPEAKTG
+798 VKNE
-805 YAALGSYPDNY
+805 
-816 GAAAQEA
+816 
-823 GCPAYCEA
+823 
-831 RDGFVRFYA
+831 
-840 RAKPSGDIRVQV
+840 
-852 TLLGNAGGTVVTG
+852 
-865 LVAGSG
+865 
-871 VRVNPTLTISGAA
+871 
-884 ADAAATGVR
+884 
-893 IKLLEMVHGTD
+893 
-904 VSGISFVSAFDTLDG
+904 
-919 VELTGVWN
+919 
-927 KAASRV
+927 
-933 EF
+933 

>member
-69 RTVTVDH
+69 REVTIDR
-76 RFTTARQGLWML
+76 RFTAARQGLWML
-88 LAQSADGYTAMS
+88 LAQSTDGY
-100 CPAKYDCYD
+100 
-109 TIGLSG
+109 
-115 TVEDVDPSVYAQFV
+115 
-129 ALVQQAVNTAMNE
+129 TAMNE

-198 AASALGAAAET
+198 AASALGAANET

-240 REAAYQTRTADTL
+240 REAAYQTKTADTL

-258 GVWAEVP
+258 EVWAEVP
-265 VEAVRLTRDNLTL
+265 VESVELSRDSLTL

-306 EAVAT
+306 EAVAA

-317 TAKTPGGARITARAD
+317 TAKTPGGARIAARAD

-341 VKPTVE
+341 VKPAVE
-347 RVSLSTDALA
+347 RVSLSADALT

-375 VAWMSSDETVAEVSD
+375 VAWLSSDETVAEVSD

-420 AEVPVE
+420 AEAPVE
-426 TVALS
+426 TVTLS
-431 QTALT
+431 QTTLT

-443 ALTATVSPEAAD
+443 ALTATVRPAGAD
-455 QAVVW
+455 QTVVW
-460 YSADPETASVTGG
+460 YSADPETACVVGG

-490 GVKAAC
+490 GMKAAC
-496 SVTVAEDGLRAASL
+496 SVTVAEDGLKAASL

-515 TLELTEGRTATLT
+515 TLELTEGRTAALT

-556 MVTARAAGAAIIRAS
+556 VVTARAAGAAIIRAS

-607 ARLTATVRP
+607 ARLTAAVRP

-645 EGSTV
+645 EGGAV
-650 ISATAGGVKA
+650 ISATAGGAKA
-660 ECSVTVSQALV
+660 ECRVTVSQALV

-697 KAALVHP
+697 KAALTA
-704 DRGERED
+704 E
-711 GQRGR
+711 
-716 DRKCVERRRGL
+716 
-727 REHRGRDRK
+727 
-736 HRHHGKSGGKRMS
+736 SG
-749 EPIYNSAGEVLYPG
+749 Y
-763 LAGDGAGYRGSRL
+763 
-776 VTLTPESWE
+776 TLTEVNVKMGSEDVTETAWNAE
-785 KAEGAWPLMQDAP
+785 KGCVNIEAVTGNVVVTAKAE
-798 VPEAKTG
+798 VKE
-805 YAALGSYPDNY
+805 
-816 GAAAQEA
+816 
-823 GCPAYCEA
+823 
-831 RDGFVRFYA
+831 
-840 RAKPSGDIRVQV
+840 
-852 TLLGNAGGTVVTG
+852 
-865 LVAGSG
+865 
-871 VRVNPTLTISGAA
+871 
-884 ADAAATGVR
+884 
-893 IKLLEMVHGTD
+893 
-904 VSGISFVSAFDTLDG
+904 
-919 VELTGVWN
+919 
-927 KAASRV
+927 
-933 EF
+933 

>member
-69 RTVTVDH
+69 RKVTIDR
-76 RFTTARQGLWML
+76 RFTAARQGLWML
-88 LAQSADGYTAMS
+88 LAQSAEGYTAMS

-115 TVEDVDPSVYAQFV
+115 TVEDIDPSVYAQFV

-170 RMSAEDAES
+170 RMDAEDAES

-189 ADITAAAAS
+189 ADTTAAAAS
-198 AASALGAAAET
+198 AASALGAANET

-240 REAAYQTRTADTL
+240 REAAYQTKTADTL

-258 GVWAEVP
+258 GVW
-265 VEAVRLTRDNLTL
+265 
-278 YAGERTALGV
+278 
-288 RISPENATEQTVL
+288 
-301 WESSD
+301 
-306 EAVAT
+306 
-311 VEDGVI
+311 
-317 TAKTPGGARITARAD
+317 
-332 GCSAECAVL
+332 
-341 VKPTVE
+341 
-347 RVSLSTDALA
+347 
-357 LTAGE
+357 
-362 TAVLDAAADPEGD
+362 
-375 VAWMSSDETVAEVSD
+375 
-390 GTVTAKKPGA
+390 
-400 AAILAASGGKYACCA
+400 
-415 VRVRE
+415 

-515 TLELTEGRTATLT
+515 TLELTEGKTATLT

-542 WTSSNEEAAVVDGG
+542 WTSSNEEAAVVDSGV
-556 MVTARAAGAAIIRAS
+556 VTARAAGAGIIRAS

-625 WQSSREDVATVSGG
+625 WQSGREDVATVSGG

-697 KAALVHP
+697 KAALTA
-704 DRGERED
+704 E
-711 GQRGR
+711 
-716 DRKCVERRRGL
+716 
-727 REHRGRDRK
+727 
-736 HRHHGKSGGKRMS
+736 SG
-749 EPIYNSAGEVLYPG
+749 Y
-763 LAGDGAGYRGSRL
+763 
-776 VTLTPESWE
+776 TLTEVSVKMGSEDVTGSAWNAEESCVDIE
-785 KAEGAWPLMQDAP
+785 AVTGNIVITAKAE
-798 VPEAKTG
+798 VKE
-805 YAALGSYPDNY
+805 
-816 GAAAQEA
+816 
-823 GCPAYCEA
+823 
-831 RDGFVRFYA
+831 
-840 RAKPSGDIRVQV
+840 
-852 TLLGNAGGTVVTG
+852 
-865 LVAGSG
+865 
-871 VRVNPTLTISGAA
+871 
-884 ADAAATGVR
+884 
-893 IKLLEMVHGTD
+893 
-904 VSGISFVSAFDTLDG
+904 
-919 VELTGVWN
+919 
-927 KAASRV
+927 
-933 EF
+933 

>member
-40 PEEWSGM
+40 PEEWNGM
-47 AVTLHIEQE
+47 AVTLHIEQD

-100 CPAKYDCYD
+100 CPAKYDCYE

-115 TVEDVDPSVYAQFV
+115 TVEDIDPSVYAQFV
-129 ALVQQAVNTAMNE
+129 ALVQQAANTAMNE

-179 AAALAAARTQ
+179 AAALAAAKTQ

-198 AASALGAAAET
+198 AASALGAANET

-240 REAAYQTRTADTL
+240 REAAYQTKTADTL

-265 VEAVRLTRDNLTL
+265 VEAVRLTRDSLTL

-306 EAVAT
+306 EGVAT

-317 TAKTPGGARITARAD
+317 TAKTPGGTRITARAD

-341 VKPTVE
+341 VRPAVE
-347 RVSLSTDALA
+347 RVSLSADALA

-375 VAWMSSDETVAEVSD
+375 VAWLSSDETVAEVSN
-390 GTVTAKKPGA
+390 GTVTARKPGA

-443 ALTATVSPEAAD
+443 ALTATVSPESAD

-515 TLELTEGRTATLT
+515 TLELTEGKTSTLT

-542 WTSSNEEAAVVDGG
+542 WTSSNEEAAVVDSGV
-556 MVTARAAGAAIIRAS
+556 VTARAAGAARE
-571 VGGKTASCTVTV
+571 
-583 KAARVPVSSVTLD
+583 R
-596 RSTLELSVDGT
+596 R
-607 ARLTATVRP
+607 RP
-616 ENADDRTVV
+616 H
-625 WQSSREDVATVSGG
+625 
-639 IVRGVA
+639 RGVA
-645 EGSTV
+645 EQPGGRGHRERRHR
-650 ISATAGGVKA
+650 AGRGRGQRA
-660 ECSVTVSQALV
+660 HQ
-671 WCSVV
+671 
-676 NRLSHVTTD
+676 RHGRRR
-685 QTAVVVAKGRAY
+685 KGRMQRDGEPGTGVVQRGEPAEPCDHRPDRRRGGQGPG
-697 KAALVHP
+697 LQSRPDRRERVHP

-716 DRKCVERRRGL
+716 DRKLVECRRGL

-736 HRHHGKSGGKRMS
+736 HRHHGKGGGKRMS

-776 VTLTPESWE
+776 VTLTPEGWE
-785 KAEGAWPLMQDAP
+785 EAEGTWPLMQAAP

-805 YAALGSYPDNY
+805 YVALGSYPDSY

-852 TLLGNAGGTVVTG
+852 TLLGEAGSAAVTG

-871 VRVNPTLTISGAA
+871 VRVDPALTISGAA

-893 IKLLEMVHGTD
+893 IKLLEMVQGMD
-904 VSGISFVSAFDTLDG
+904 VNGISFVSAFDTMEG
-919 VELTGVWN
+919 IELTGVWN

>member
-69 RTVTVDH
+69 REVTIDR
-76 RFTTARQGLWML
+76 RFTAARQGLWML

-100 CPAKYDCYD
+100 CPAKYDCYE

-170 RMSAEDAES
+170 RMDAEDAEN

-198 AASALGAAAET
+198 AASALGAANET

-226 APKKEERRLLMRLL
+226 APKKEERRLL
-240 REAAYQTRTADTL
+240 REATYQTKTADTL

-265 VEAVRLTRDNLTL
+265 VEAVRLTRDSLTL

-306 EAVAT
+306 EAVAA

-317 TAKTPGGARITARAD
+317 TAKTPGGTRITARAD

-341 VKPTVE
+341 VKPAVE
-347 RVSLSTDALA
+347 RVSLSADALT

-375 VAWMSSDETVAEVSD
+375 VAWLSSDETVAEVSD

-426 TVALS
+426 AVTLS

-443 ALTATVSPEAAD
+443 ALTATVSPENAD

-482 TEIAAIAG
+482 AEIAAIAG

-496 SVTVAEDGLRAASL
+496 SVTVAEDGLKAASL

-515 TLELTEGRTATLT
+515 TLELTEGRTAALT

-542 WTSSNEEAAVVDGG
+542 WTSSNEEAAGVDSGV
-556 MVTARAAGAAIIRAS
+556 VTARAAGAAIIRAS

-639 IVRGVA
+639 IVRGMA
-645 EGSTV
+645 EGSAL
-650 ISATAGGVKA
+650 ISATAGGAKA

-697 KAALVHP
+697 KAALTA
-704 DRGERED
+704 E
-711 GQRGR
+711 
-716 DRKCVERRRGL
+716 
-727 REHRGRDRK
+727 
-736 HRHHGKSGGKRMS
+736 SG
-749 EPIYNSAGEVLYPG
+749 Y
-763 LAGDGAGYRGSRL
+763 
-776 VTLTPESWE
+776 TLTEVNVKMGSEDITETAWNAE
-785 KAEGAWPLMQDAP
+785 EGCVNIEAVTGNVVVTAKAE
-798 VPEAKTG
+798 VKE
-805 YAALGSYPDNY
+805 
-816 GAAAQEA
+816 
-823 GCPAYCEA
+823 
-831 RDGFVRFYA
+831 
-840 RAKPSGDIRVQV
+840 
-852 TLLGNAGGTVVTG
+852 
-865 LVAGSG
+865 
-871 VRVNPTLTISGAA
+871 
-884 ADAAATGVR
+884 
-893 IKLLEMVHGTD
+893 
-904 VSGISFVSAFDTLDG
+904 
-919 VELTGVWN
+919 
-927 KAASRV
+927 
-933 EF
+933 

>member
-1 MKVRII
+1 
-7 KDRFGGMGWRAEPG
+7 MGWRAEPG

-28 GTAGVESLSFAL
+28 GTAGVASLSFAL
-40 PEEWSGM
+40 PEEWDGM
-47 AVTLHIEQE
+47 AVTLHIEQD

-76 RFTTARQGLWML
+76 RFTAARQGLWML

-115 TVEDVDPSVYAQFV
+115 TVEDIDPSVYAQFV

-170 RMSAEDAES
+170 RMSAEDAEN
-179 AAALAAARTQ
+179 AAALAAAKTQ

-198 AASALGAAAET
+198 AASALGAANET

-265 VEAVRLTRDNLTL
+265 VGAVTLTRDSLTL

-288 RISPENATEQTVL
+288 RINPEDATEQTVL

-306 EAVAT
+306 E
-311 VEDGVI
+311 
-317 TAKTPGGARITARAD
+317 
-332 GCSAECAVL
+332 
-341 VKPTVE
+341 
-347 RVSLSTDALA
+347 
-357 LTAGE
+357 
-362 TAVLDAAADPEGD
+362 
-375 VAWMSSDETVAEVSD
+375 TVAEVSN

-400 AAILAASGGKYACCA
+400 AAILAVSGGKYACCA
-415 VRVRE
+415 VRVQE

-426 TVALS
+426 TVTLS

-443 ALTATVSPEAAD
+443 ALTATVSPESAD

-490 GVKAAC
+490 SVKAAC
-496 SVTVAEDGLRAASL
+496 SVTVAEDGLKAASL

-528 ATVLPTSIPQSSIV
+528 ATVLPTSIPQNSIV
-542 WTSSNEEAAVVDGG
+542 WTSSNEEAAAVDGG
-556 MVTARAAGAAIIRAS
+556 VVTARAAGAAIIRAS

-645 EGSTV
+645 EGGAL

-660 ECSVTVSQALV
+660 ECRVTVSQALV

-697 KAALVHP
+697 KAALTAESGYALTELSVKM
-704 DRGERED
+704 GSED
-711 GQRGR
+711 VTG
-716 DRKCVERRRGL
+716 
-727 REHRGRDRK
+727 
-736 HRHHGKSGGKRMS
+736 
-749 EPIYNSAGEVLYPG
+749 SAWNAEESAVDIE
-763 LAGDGAGYRGSRL
+763 A
-776 VTLTPESWE
+776 VTGNIVITA
-785 KAEGAWPLMQDAP
+785 KAE
-798 VPEAKTG
+798 VKE
-805 YAALGSYPDNY
+805 
-816 GAAAQEA
+816 
-823 GCPAYCEA
+823 
-831 RDGFVRFYA
+831 
-840 RAKPSGDIRVQV
+840 
-852 TLLGNAGGTVVTG
+852 
-865 LVAGSG
+865 
-871 VRVNPTLTISGAA
+871 
-884 ADAAATGVR
+884 
-893 IKLLEMVHGTD
+893 
-904 VSGISFVSAFDTLDG
+904 
-919 VELTGVWN
+919 
-927 KAASRV
+927 
-933 EF
+933 